1 MSPPRSS
8 VFSFGFQLRVLG
20 DWYEFEYWSDH
31 LCYVT
36 LVYVFHSMSLVCFL
50 PRAFVFLSWLDAS
63 FHFVVT
69 YLMLRDMFI
78 DHDHLFTLYTYHRLD
93 TLFFVGYL
101 I

>member
-1 MSPPRSS
+1 MSLAIGWTTSCHIALDY
-8 VFSFGFQLRVLG
+8 SFP
-20 DWYEFEYWSDH
+20 
-31 LCYVT
+31 
-36 LVYVFHSMSLVCFL
+36 HSMSLACFL
-50 PRAFVFLSWLDAS
+50 PRAFVVLSWLDAS